1 MDNRSWICGG
11 VVDGFLAG
19 VLYNVFDGCGRFWD
33 VQRDAESVRSDG
45 VCRGAGYVVGGGGES
60 DSGRDPWI
68 VQGSRWRVGG
78 GLWMLAE
85 WWGVVRGLAVTM
97 RGVLYWVG
105 MVWMMLLGLGF
116 ILQQVV
122 AWLFPESEDDDND
135 DK

>member
-1 MDNRSWICGG
+1 
-11 VVDGFLAG
+11 
-19 VLYNVFDGCGRFWD
+19 
-33 VQRDAESVRSDG
+33 
-45 VCRGAGYVVGGGGES
+45 
-60 DSGRDPWI
+60 
-68 VQGSRWRVGG
+68 
-78 GLWMLAE
+78 MLAE